1 MRGLFTC
8 GVLDVFM
15 ENGIVFDGAAGI
27 SAGATFGCNY
37 KSRQIGRALRYNLR
51 FSRDP
56 RYCSL
61 QSLLKTGDLYG
72 AEFCYKTIPDELDP
86 FDREAFRTNPMAF
99 YIGATETATGKTR
112 YHLCTDGGERD
123 ILWMRASAS
132 MPMVSRPVEIGS
144 RTYLDGGIT
153 DAVPFLFMEGQG
165 FDRNVMVLTQP
176 RGYRKK
182 PVGGGAVL
190 RVLLRKYPR
199 LWEAM
204 AQRHEMY
211 NRQMEDIDR
220 REDTGVSLV
229 IRPPAPL
236 GIGHTEKRPEELERV
251 YQLGRRAAEARL
263 SDIRRFLGGKDEAAR

>member
-153 DAVPFLFMEGQG
+153 DAVPFLSMEGQG

-182 PVGGGAVL
+182 PAKLPGVMKL
-190 RVLLRKYPR
+190 LLRKMPAISR
-199 LWEAM
+199 AM
-204 AQRHEMY
+204 QERPAMY
-211 NRQMEDIDR
+211 NGQMEDIEK
-220 REDTGVSLV
+220 REAAGQSLV
-229 IRPPAPL
+229 IRPPRDL
-236 GIGHTEKRPEELERV
+236 GIGRTEKDPEKLRQV
-251 YQLGRRAAEARL
+251 YEIGRKTGEEALPKVR
-263 SDIRRFLGGKDEAAR
+263 SFLGQ